1 MTSGAPSPREIVER
15 VHRLTL
21 NGDVAGHATSYAVN
35 GVLEWPF
42 APPGVPRRV
51 QGREKVRRLLLTMGR
66 GHTYAGAERMGFHS
80 FVVHQTV
87 DPEIIIAE
95 LRVGGQLTTAG
106 VVYRIPSIQM
116 FKIRDGEILLCRD
129 YFARVET
136 AGVSRPWSP

>member
-1 MTSGAPSPREIVER
+1 MTSRAPSPRDIVER

-21 NGDVAGHATSYAVN
+21 DDDVAGQANLYAVD

-51 QGREKVRRLLLTMGR
+51 QGREKIRRLLLTMGR
-66 GHTYAGAERMGFHS
+66 GHTYTGAERMGFHS

-87 DPEIIIAE
+87 DPETIIAE

-106 VVYRIPSIQM
+106 VIYRIPSIQM

>member
-1 MTSGAPSPREIVER
+1 MTSRAPSPREVVEH

-21 NGDVAGHATSYAVN
+21 NDDVTGQANLYAVN

-42 APPGVPRRV
+42 APRGVPRRV
-51 QGREKVRRLLLTMGR
+51 HGPR
-66 GHTYAGAERMGFHS
+66 
-80 FVVHQTV
+80 
-87 DPEIIIAE
+87 
-95 LRVGGQLTTAG
+95 
-106 VVYRIPSIQM
+106 PSIQM

>member
-1 MTSGAPSPREIVER
+1 
-15 VHRLTL
+15 
-21 NGDVAGHATSYAVN
+21 
-35 GVLEWPF
+35 
-42 APPGVPRRV
+42 
-51 QGREKVRRLLLTMGR
+51 MGR

-95 LRVGGQLTTAG
+95 LRVGGELTTAG